1 MLMSLNLLGKRLFP
15 FHVAKLDIFLQT
27 GYLVCFASFVICKKA
42 TFLAKKVAFCI
53 KTTYL
58 LQRKIPILHFQQQCA
73 QLNVKRPIAE
83 RDGVSQIGRIPTA

>member
-53 KTTYL
+53 
-58 LQRKIPILHFQQQCA
+58 
-73 QLNVKRPIAE
+73 
-83 RDGVSQIGRIPTA
+83 